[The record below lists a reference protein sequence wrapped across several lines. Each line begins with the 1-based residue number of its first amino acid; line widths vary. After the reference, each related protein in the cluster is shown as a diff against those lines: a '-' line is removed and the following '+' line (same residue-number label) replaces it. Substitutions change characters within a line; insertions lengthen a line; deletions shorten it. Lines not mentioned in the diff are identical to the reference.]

1 MARRVETFVADSGR
15 DVGKTYRI
23 TEMPASQAEAWATRL
38 LLALGK
44 SGLEVPEGIFAMGM
58 AGVAAVGIR
67 SLGQLPWEVAQPLMD
82 EMMACIEILPD
93 KRHQHQVHRK
103 LIEDD
108 IEEVATRLKLRDEV
122 IRVHMGFSIADFVSN
137 LRNLHLAEAEAA
149 AERVVGTGP
158 ATETS
163 QSPSDE

>member
-1 MARRVETFVADSGR
+1 MARRVETFVADTGR
-15 DVGKTYRI
+15 DTGKTFRI
-23 TEMPASQAEAWATRL
+23 TEMPASRAEAWATRL

-44 SGLEVPEGIFAMGM
+44 SGIEVPEGVFAMGM

-67 SLGQLPWEVAQPLMD
+67 SLGQLPWEVAQPLMN
-82 EMMACIEILPD
+82 EMMECIEIQPD
-93 KRHQHQVHRK
+93 VRHPQVHRR
-103 LIEDD
+103 LVEED

-122 IRVHMGFSIADFVSN
+122 IHCHTGFSIAAFVSN
-137 LRNLHLAEAEAA
+137 LRSLHLAEAEAA

-163 QSPSDE
+163 QSASDA